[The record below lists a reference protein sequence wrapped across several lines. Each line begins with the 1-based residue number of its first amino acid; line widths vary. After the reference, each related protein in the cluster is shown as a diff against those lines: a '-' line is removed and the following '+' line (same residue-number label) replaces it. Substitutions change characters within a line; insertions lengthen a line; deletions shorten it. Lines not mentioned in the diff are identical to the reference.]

1 MGAGDLT
8 DPVSVR
14 ARFERFPATVKGA
27 FILRGEDADPHQVVF
42 REANV
47 VGIGLGVTRPMP
59 MASATLDVAPHRDVF
74 VPFEMPVSE
83 LEPGWYTM
91 TCDLEV
97 DGTLGTHDG
106 GRRFSVPWPRS
117 TVRRGQIRPDR
128 HAELG
133 DGTKVLVEQV
143 DCTGDSIKLHL
154 RVDPPG
160 PLSIKLAADG
170 ARLEVLEAEVD
181 ETSGRARIT
190 AYPLLRTVTTLRI
203 EMRGAAKGSE
213 GTVEVELP

>member
-1 MGAGDLT
+1 VGAGDLT

-47 VGIGLGVTRPMP
+47 VGIGLGVTRPVPMMP
-59 MASATLDVAPHRDVF
+59 ATLDVAPHRDVF

-91 TCDLEV
+91 TCDLDV
-97 DGTLGTHDG
+97 DGTPGTHDG

-117 TVRRGQIRPDR
+117 TVRRGQVRSGREVD
-128 HAELG
+128 LG
-133 DGTKVLVEQV
+133 EGTKVLLEQV
-143 DCTGDSIKLHL
+143 DCGGDSIKLHL

-160 PLSIKLAADG
+160 PVSVKLAADG
-170 ARLEVLEAEVD
+170 ARLEVLESEVD
-181 ETSGRARIT
+181 QASGRAKIT

-203 EMRGAAKGSE
+203 DVRGGSRSAE
-213 GTVEVELP
+213 GSVEVELP

>member
-1 MGAGDLT
+1 
-8 DPVSVR
+8 
-14 ARFERFPATVKGA
+14 
-27 FILRGEDADPHQVVF
+27 
-42 REANV
+42 
-47 VGIGLGVTRPMP
+47 
-59 MASATLDVAPHRDVF
+59 
-74 VPFEMPVSE
+74 MPVSE

-170 ARLEVLEAEVD
+170 ARLEVLEAAVD
-181 ETSGRARIT
+181 ETSGRVRIT
-190 AYPLLRTVTTLRI
+190 AYPLLRTVMTLRI

>member
-1 MGAGDLT
+1 
-8 DPVSVR
+8 
-14 ARFERFPATVKGA
+14 
-27 FILRGEDADPHQVVF
+27 
-42 REANV
+42 
-47 VGIGLGVTRPMP
+47 
-59 MASATLDVAPHRDVF
+59 MAPATLDVAPHRDVF

-91 TCDLEV
+91 TCDLEI
-97 DGTLGTHDG
+97 DGTFGTHDG

-117 TVRRGQIRPDR
+117 TVRRGQVKPARDV
-128 HAELG
+128 ELG

-143 DCTGDSIKLHL
+143 DCVGDSIKLHL
-154 RVDPPG
+154 LVDPPG
-160 PLSIKLAADG
+160 PVSVKLAADG

-190 AYPLLRTVTTLRI
+190 AYPLMRTVRTLRI
-203 EMRGAAKGSE
+203 ELRGSGKGAD